1 MSDEISELK
10 EEEQEK
16 LEQETQSDENE
27 WGKSEWIIGAALIVV
42 GLGLLASNLFNFSPI
57 SNWWAF
63 FIFIPAVVN
72 LNQAWQ
78 SYRSHGRLTEKARG
92 KLVGGLLIGAV
103 AFILLFGFSFGN
115 WWPVFLIIIGLGAL
129 LKARG

>member
-1 MSDEISELK
+1 MSEEISEIK

-16 LEQETQSDENE
+16 LEQEMDSDQRDK
-27 WGKSEWIIGAALIVV
+27 GKSEWIIGAALIVV
-42 GLGLLASNLFNFSPI
+42 GLGLLASNLFSFSPV

-63 FIFIPAVVN
+63 FILIPAVVN
-72 LNQAWQ
+72 LNQAWR
-78 SYRSHGRLTEKARG
+78 SYKNQGRLTEKARG

-103 AFILLFGFSFGN
+103 GFILLFGFSFGS
-115 WWPVFLIIIGLGAL
+115 WWPIFLIIVGLGAL